1 MKTVNPHVIPRTIT
15 CVCFNNTVC
24 FNCDQA
30 GKSQILHVL
39 LMCCSP
45 EFNKQMLY
53 GFCGEIAIGS
63 QDLSWAFTK
72 FGGQSRVGR
81 AFWKE
86 RDT

>member
-1 MKTVNPHVIPRTIT
+1 
-15 CVCFNNTVC
+15 
-24 FNCDQA
+24 
-30 GKSQILHVL
+30 
-39 LMCCSP
+39 
-45 EFNKQMLY
+45 MLY